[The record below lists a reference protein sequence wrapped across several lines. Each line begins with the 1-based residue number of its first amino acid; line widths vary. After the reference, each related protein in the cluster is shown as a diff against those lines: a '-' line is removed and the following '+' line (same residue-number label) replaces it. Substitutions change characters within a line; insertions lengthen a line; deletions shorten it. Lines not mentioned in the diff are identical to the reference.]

1 MSCWRSFLGLV
12 TPVDLLWSRR
22 KRMPAHH
29 SPAECWAVAWGAR
42 VGNFSGALGFI
53 FCGVK
58 HLCLAGGV
66 SPRAWSRRPSACV
79 WRSGYW
85 FTTWRERSDWT
96 RTSEAKIFRAREEP
110 KIFASAYRSLLLWT
124 RHSGVTVFPSARGS
138 KNRYPAEGVS
148 PRAWSRR
155 PSACVWRSGY
165 WFESEEQIK
174 QEPPRRSLEG
184 SCFMRSPDWTRTSN
198 PSINSRML
206 CQLSYGGLFCFRCW
220 FPLQR
225 IITIPGL
232 FGLRNLKCR
241 EVHHSLGCAVGLRG

>member
-1 MSCWRSFLGLV
+1 MACVGGELFCALGL
-12 TPVDLLWSRR
+12 TFLRGEASLPSPLLWTR
-22 KRMPAHH
+22 H
-29 SPAECWAVAWGAR
+29 SGVTVFPSARGSKNRYPAE
-42 VGNFSGALGFI
+42 
-53 FCGVK
+53 
-58 HLCLAGGV
+58 GV
-66 SPRAWSRRPSACV
+66 SPRTWRERPSAHV
-79 WRSGYW
+79 GWSGYW

-110 KIFASAYRSLLLWT
+110 KIFASAYT
-124 RHSGVTVFPSARGS
+124 DHCCSGLEPDG
-138 KNRYPAEGVS
+138 
-148 PRAWSRR
+148 AWSRR

-165 WFESEEQIK
+165 WFEPEEQIK

-206 CQLSYGGLFCFRCW
+206 CQLSYGGLFCFRCR

-225 IITIPGL
+225 VITIPGL

-241 EVHHSLGCAVGLRG
+241 EVHHSLG

>member
-1 MSCWRSFLGLV
+1 MGGELFC
-12 TPVDLLWSRR
+12 
-22 KRMPAHH
+22 
-29 SPAECWAVAWGAR
+29 
-42 VGNFSGALGFI
+42 ALGFI
-53 FCGVK
+53 FLRGEAP
-58 HLCLAGGV
+58 LL
-66 SPRAWSRRPSACV
+66 SPLL
-79 WRSGYW
+79 
-85 FTTWRERSDWT
+85 WT

-110 KIFASAYRSLLLWT
+110 KIFASAYRFLLLWT

-165 WFESEEQIK
+165 WFEPEEQIK
-174 QEPPRRSLEG
+174 QESPGRSPED

-225 IITIPGL
+225 VITIPGL
-232 FGLRNLKCR
+232 FGLRNLKYR
-241 EVHHSLGCAVGLRG
+241 EVHHSLGCVVRLRAWAA